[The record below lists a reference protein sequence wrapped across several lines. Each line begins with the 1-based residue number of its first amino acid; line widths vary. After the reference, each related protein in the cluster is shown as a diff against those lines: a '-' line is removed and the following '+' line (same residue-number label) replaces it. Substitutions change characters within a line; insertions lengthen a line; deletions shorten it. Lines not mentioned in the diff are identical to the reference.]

1 MKHCLAAILGIILL
15 SSLCFGAERPEL
27 KDQRDRESYSLGYQF
42 GKNMKSQG
50 VDLNLDVYASAIR
63 DALTDASPQLSVEEI
78 RKTISEIQSRVML
91 AHQKELKETGEKNL
105 ALGKAFMEANA
116 KKQGVKTLPSGLQYK
131 VLAEGS
137 GSSPKPAD
145 DVTVNYRGTL
155 IDGTEFDSSYMR
167 GQPAT
172 FKIAA
177 VIPGWKEALQSM
189 KKGSRWQLFI
199 PPGLAYGER
208 DMGRIPPNSTLIF
221 EVELIAIK

>member
-1 MKHCLAAILGIILL
+1 MKHCLAAIIGIILL
-15 SSLCFGAERPEL
+15 SGLCFGADRPEL

-42 GKNMKSQG
+42 GKNLKTQG
-50 VDLNLDVYASAIR
+50 LDLNTDVYTSGIL
-63 DALTDASPQLSVEEI
+63 DALTDASPQLSMEEI
-78 RKTISEIQSRVML
+78 RKTISEIQSRVTI
-91 AHQKELKETGEKNL
+91 AHQKELKEAAEKNL
-105 ALGKAFMEANA
+105 AEGKAFLEANA
-116 KKQGVKTLPSGLQYK
+116 KKEGVKTFPSGLQYK

-137 GSSPKPAD
+137 GSSPKPTD
-145 DVTVNYRGTL
+145 EVTVNYRGAL

-172 FKIAA
+172 FRIGA

-189 KKGSRWQLFI
+189 KKGSKWQLFI

-221 EVELIAIK
+221 DVEMISFK